1 MRDEREQKIHKRKG
15 KEREKKMKG
24 KDQYLKEEY
33 FFVAEEMRVGP
44 TVEAAAAGQASFS
57 ESARRTLS
65 KRDMFLW

>member
-1 MRDEREQKIHKRKG
+1 
-15 KEREKKMKG
+15 MKG